1 MAARPLKIDPL
12 PSWNE
17 GDAKHAIT
25 SFVVRTS
32 TVGGP
37 DFVPR
42 ARRVAVFDN
51 DGTLWS
57 EQPMY
62 VQLAFALDR
71 VKELAPKHPE
81 WRTEQPFKAALEDDL
96 KTLAE
101 LGARAIADLVM
112 ATHAGMTTDEF
123 RQIARDWLVTTKHP
137 RFRRRYY
144 GLVYKPMLELLA
156 YLRTNGFKNF
166 IVSGAGIEF
175 VRAYSER
182 VYGIPPENVIGS
194 SIKTRFEMR
203 GGKPVLVR
211 LPEIDFIDDKEG
223 KPVGINQYIGR
234 RPIAAFGNA
243 DADLPMLQWV
253 AAGDGPRLLALLHHT
268 DAEREAAYDRNSDFG
283 RLDKGL
289 EMARR
294 RDWLLINMKQDW
306 KSVFSRPA

>member
-12 PSWNE
+12 ASWND
-17 GDAKHAIT
+17 GDVKRAIIN
-25 SFVVRTS
+25 FVVRMS

-42 ARRVAVFDN
+42 ARRIAVFDN

-71 VKELAPKHPE
+71 VKELALKHPE
-81 WRTEQPFKAALEDDL
+81 WKTTQPFKAALEGDVKSLSDL
-96 KTLAE
+96 GMRPIAE
-101 LGARAIADLVM
+101 LVM

-137 RFRRRYY
+137 RFKRRYY
-144 GLVYKPMLELLA
+144 GLAYKPMLELLA
-156 YLRTNGFKNF
+156 YFRANGFKNF
-166 IVSGAGIEF
+166 IVAGGGTEF
-175 VRAYSER
+175 VRAFSER
-182 VYGIPPENVIGS
+182 VYGVSPENVIGS

-211 LPEIDFIDDKEG
+211 LREIDFIDDSEG

-234 RPIAAFGNA
+234 RPIAAFGNS
-243 DADLPMLQWV
+243 DADLPMLQWT
-253 AAGDGPRLLALLHHT
+253 AASEGPRLMVLLHHT
-268 DAEREAAYDRNSDFG
+268 DAEREAAYDRQAEFG
-283 RLDKGL
+283 RLDKAL

-294 RDWLLINMKQDW
+294 RDWIVIDMKRDW

>member
-1 MAARPLKIDPL
+1 MAPRALKIDPL
-12 PSWNE
+12 SSWND
-17 GDAKHAIT
+17 GDAKRAII

-42 ARRVAVFDN
+42 ARRIAVFDN

-57 EQPMY
+57 EQPIY

-81 WRTEQPFKAALEDDL
+81 WRTTQPFKAALEDDI
-96 KTLAE
+96 KTLAD
-101 LGARAIADLVM
+101 LGVQAIAELVM
-112 ATHAGMTTDEF
+112 ATHTGMTTDEF

-137 RFRRRYY
+137 RFKRRYY

-156 YLRTNGFKNF
+156 YLRGNGFKNF
-166 IVSGAGIEF
+166 IVSGGGIEF
-175 VRAYSER
+175 VRAFSER

-203 GGKPVLVR
+203 GTKPVLVR

-223 KPVGINQYIGR
+223 KAVGINQYIGR

-253 AAGDGPRLLALLHHT
+253 AAGEGPRLLGLVHHT
-268 DAEREAAYDRNSDFG
+268 DAERESAYDRQSEFG

-294 RDWLLINMKQDW
+294 RNWLLIDMKHDW
-306 KSVFSRPA
+306 KSVFSKPA